1 MVMSVTHNMAT
12 VSSLENVNVILA
24 TRAPAAGSVYRY
36 QDVFTVTAPKVS
48 LVTVT
53 KAGLACFVTTQSAQM
68 DVVTMECVQD
78 LTSVNV
84 SLGTRVMAVVSVL
97 HPRDVYMAIVPSL

>member
-1 MVMSVTHNMAT
+1 MSVIHNMAT

-24 TRAPAAGSVYRY
+24 TRAQAAGSVYRY

-84 SLGTRVMAVVSVL
+84 SLGIRVMAVVSVL

>member
-12 VSSLENVNVILA
+12 VSSQENVNVILD
-24 TRAPAAGSVYRY
+24 TRVPAAGSVYRY

-48 LVTVT
+48 LVTVK

-68 DVVTMECVQD
+68 DVGTMECVQG
-78 LTSVNV
+78 LTNVNV
-84 SLGTRVMAVVSVL
+84 SWVTRVMTVVSVL
-97 HPRDVYMAIVPSL
+97 HPRDVFMATVASL